1 MKTFTKT
8 MLAFLV
14 LAVIM
19 PSCKKDIDNEPTN
32 EFRTVDQYS
41 YNVVQEWNTIW
52 METERY
58 AGGYRPCPAANAL
71 GYIGLASYE
80 ACVSGMPEFQSIAN
94 NYNGLIIPK
103 PFANQ
108 EYHWPTVYN
117 AVNYY
122 FYQRLFPAVTEDLK
136 NNIRALAEKNNTL
149 FEGEVGQDIFLRSKN
164 HGEAVASALWDWMK
178 TDATTFDGYKDPF
191 KNNNWE
197 ERLNEPGAWQPTVP
211 GPGEGM
217 FPYWGKGRTLAI
229 REDQKL
235 CKPYTSYVGEY
246 SEKTNSG
253 LYAQALEVMAQNT
266 PSLTYQTE
274 WVGEFWSDDLLGL
287 TFSPPTRWLAIANQV
302 YENEKANLQDA
313 LLANTK
319 IGIALHDAAVGC
331 WNSKFY
337 YNLQRPETYI
347 KRLIDPTW
355 EPNLE
360 NPNTGDKGISP
371 SFPAYPSG
379 HATFGAA
386 SAEVLASVFGYSYGM
401 TDNCHRN
408 RTEFEG
414 YPRTFS
420 SFYDMAQ
427 ENAWS
432 RVPLGVHYRM
442 DAEEGM
448 RYGTEIGR
456 TVNRLQWKK

>member
-1 MKTFTKT
+1 MSTFIKSVFVFAV
-8 MLAFLV
+8 LAFIL
-14 LAVIM
+14 
-19 PSCKKDIDNEPTN
+19 PSCKKDIGNEAETQ
-32 EFRTVDQYS
+32 FRTVNEYT

-58 AGGYRPCPAANAL
+58 ASGYRPCPAASAL
-71 GYIGLASYE
+71 GYVGLAAYE
-80 ACVSGMPEFQSIAN
+80 SCVDGMPEYQSIASR
-94 NYNGLIIPK
+94 YNGLNIPK
-103 PFANQ
+103 SFANQ
-108 EYHWPTVYN
+108 EYHWPTVVN

-122 FYQRLFPAVTEDLK
+122 FYQRLFPSVTEDLK
-136 NNIRALAEKNNTL
+136 NNFKALNDKNN
-149 FEGEVGQDIFLRSKN
+149 KA
-164 HGEAVASALWDWMK
+164 AVASAVWEWMK
-178 TDATTFDGYKDPF
+178 TDAVSFDGYKDPF

-197 ERLNEPGAWQPTVP
+197 ERLNEAGAWQPTIP

-217 FPYWGKGRTLAI
+217 FPYWGKARALAI

-246 SEKTNSG
+246 SEKPNSG
-253 LYAQALEVMAQNT
+253 LYAQAVEVMAQNT
-266 PSLTYQTE
+266 PSLSYQTE

-287 TFSPPTRWLAIANQV
+287 TFSPPSRWIAIANQV
-302 YENEKANLQDA
+302 YENENASLEEA
-313 LLANTK
+313 ILANVR
-319 IGIALHDAAVGC
+319 IGLALHDAAIGC
-331 WNSKFY
+331 WNSKYY

-420 SFYDMAQ
+420 SFYEMAL

-432 RVPLGVHYRM
+432 RVPLGVHFRM

-456 TVNRLQWKK
+456 TVNKLPWKK